1 MAKEDEENPLLNFK
15 YLFDTKEDRISTIQ
29 SRSNYTT
36 DEELTLEIGMNVRSS
51 GDKDIHG

>member
-1 MAKEDEENPLLNFK
+1 MAKEDEENPPLNFK

-29 SRSNYTT
+29 SRSSYTT